1 MTVIDIKV
9 MERLTNELPDDAKLG
24 VRVREL
30 VTDILS
36 TDGDEKKI
44 CEDQDI

>member
-9 MERLTNELPDDAKLG
+9 MERLTNELSDNAKLG
-24 VRVREL
+24 VKVREL
-30 VTDILS
+30 VTNILS
-36 TDGDEKKI
+36 TDNDEEKI